1 MKKLDHKGYYFI
13 APFFVIFLVFNIYPV
28 LLTFYYT
35 FTHYEG
41 YGAPEFIGLANYAR
55 ILTDTY
61 FLEAFVNTWK
71 IWGLN
76 FALQLGIALFLA
88 ALFSDLRF
96 RIKGLGFFRA
106 IFYLPN
112 LITISSVAILFNIML
127 DWHYGSIN
135 QFLLKIGLIGEPINW
150 LNQPFT
156 AQVSVSLILT
166 WMWFGYTF
174 IVLMAGV
181 SGISKEYYE
190 AALIDGANR
199 MQTFMYITLPLLKPI
214 MLYVMITSLIGGLQL
229 FDLPMLLTDGLGNPD
244 GALNTMVL
252 YLYNQAFRYN
262 NYGYAA
268 TIAYMLFLITVVFS
282 AITFKSMYREA
293 SGEKAV
299 AKAEKRKSKAA
310 KKRGNVNVQE
320 KVAKQN
326 TYI

>member
-1 MKKLDHKGYYFI
+1 MKKQDYKGYYFI
-13 APFFVIFLVFNIYPV
+13 APFFAIFLTFNIYPI

-41 YGAPEFIGLANYAR
+41 YGTPEFIGLSNYVR
-55 ILTDTY
+55 IFSDSY
-61 FLEAFVNTWK
+61 FLEAFINTWK

-76 FALQLGIALFLA
+76 FVLQLGIALFLA
-88 ALFSDLRF
+88 ALFSDLRMK
-96 RIKGLGFFRA
+96 IKGLGFFRA

-135 QFLLKIGLIGEPINW
+135 QLLLKFGLISEPINW
-150 LNQPFT
+150 LSQPFT
-156 AQVSVSLILT
+156 AQASVALILT

-181 SGISKEYYE
+181 AGISIEYYE

-199 MQTFMYITLPLLKPI
+199 WQTFIYITLPLLKPI

-229 FDLPMLLTDGLGNPD
+229 FDLPMLLTDGLGQPE
-244 GALNTMVL
+244 GSLNTMVL

-268 TIAYMLFLITVVFS
+268 TIAYVLFIITVIFS
-282 AITFKSMYREA
+282 GITFKSMYRD
-293 SGEKAV
+293 
-299 AKAEKRKSKAA
+299 AKAP
-310 KKRGNVNVQE
+310 KKRGNV
-320 KVAKQN
+320 
-326 TYI
+326 

>member
-1 MKKLDHKGYYFI
+1 MKNINYKGYFFV
-13 APFFVIFLVFNIYPV
+13 APFFLIFLVFNIYPV

-41 YGAPEFIGLANYAR
+41 YGSPEFIGLENYIR
-55 ILTDTY
+55 IFSDTY
-61 FLEAFVNTWK
+61 FYEAFFNTLK

-76 FALQLGIALFLA
+76 FTLQLGIALLLA

-96 RIKGLGFFRA
+96 RMKGLGFFRA

-127 DWHYGSIN
+127 DWQYGSIN
-135 QFLLKIGLIGEPINW
+135 QFLLKLGIIGEPINW
-150 LNQPFT
+150 LNEPIT
-156 AQVSVSLILT
+156 AQVSVALILT

-199 MQTFMYITLPLLKPI
+199 WQTFTQITLPLLKPI
-214 MLYVMITSLIGGLQL
+214 MLYVLITSLIGGLQL
-229 FDLPMLLTDGLGNPD
+229 FDLPMLITDGLGEPE
-244 GALNTMVL
+244 GALNTLVL

-268 TIAYMLFLITVVFS
+268 TIAYALFLITVIFS
-282 AITFKSMYREA
+282 AITFKSMYRDV
-293 SGEKAV
+293 KAT
-299 AKAEKRKSKAA
+299 KN
-310 KKRGNVNVQE
+310 RG
-320 KVAKQN
+320 K
-326 TYI
+326 

>member
-1 MKKLDHKGYYFI
+1 MKNINYKGYFFV
-13 APFFVIFLVFNIYPV
+13 APFFLIFLTFNIYPV

-41 YGAPEFIGLANYAR
+41 YGTPEFIGLANYTR
-55 ILTDTY
+55 ILTDTA
-61 FLEAFVNTWK
+61 FLDAFANTWK

-76 FALQLGIALFLA
+76 FVLQMGIALLLA

-96 RIKGLGFFRA
+96 RLKGVGFFRA
-106 IFYLPN
+106 VFYLPN

-127 DWHYGSIN
+127 DWHHGSIN
-135 QFLLKIGLIGEPINW
+135 QMLLKIGLISEPINW
-150 LNQPFT
+150 LNGPVT
-156 AQVSVSLILT
+156 AQVSVALILT

-199 MQTFMYITLPLLKPI
+199 WQTFSQITLPLLKPI
-214 MLYVMITSLIGGLQL
+214 LLYVLITSLIGGLQL
-229 FDLPMLLTDGLGNPD
+229 FDLPMLLTDGLGAPE

-268 TIAYMLFLITVVFS
+268 TIAYALFLITVIFS
-282 AITFKSMYREA
+282 FITFKSMYREA
-293 SGEKAV
+293 KAT
-299 AKAEKRKSKAA
+299 
-310 KKRGNVNVQE
+310 KKRG
-320 KVAKQN
+320 
-326 TYI
+326 

>member
-1 MKKLDHKGYYFI
+1 MKNIDYKGYYFI
-13 APFFVIFLVFNIYPV
+13 APFFAIFLVFNIYPV

-41 YGAPEFIGLANYAR
+41 YGEPLFIGLDNYIR
-55 ILTDTY
+55 IFTDTY

-71 IWGLN
+71 IWGFN

-96 RIKGLGFFRA
+96 RIKGIGFFRA
-106 IFYLPN
+106 VFYLPN
-112 LITISSVAILFNIML
+112 LITVSSVAILFNIML
-127 DWHYGSIN
+127 DWQYGSVN
-135 QFLLKIGLIGEPINW
+135 QFLMKIGLISDPINW

-156 AQVSVSLILT
+156 SQASVALILT

-199 MQTFMYITLPLLKPI
+199 LQTFLYITLPLLKPI

-229 FDLPMLLTDGLGNPD
+229 FDLPMLLTDGLGAPE
-244 GALNTMVL
+244 GSLNTMVL

-268 TIAYMLFLITVVFS
+268 TIAYMLFLITVIFS
-282 AITFKSMYREA
+282 AIVFKSMYRD
-293 SGEKAV
+293 
-299 AKAEKRKSKAA
+299 AKTP
-310 KKRGNVNVQE
+310 KKRGN
-320 KVAKQN
+320 A
-326 TYI
+326 